1 MAWFDTQVLQLQ
13 LPLRHTTY
21 TINSSSTVM
30 AILTDL
36 AKASNGP
43 PTWVILG
50 ALAVLGVYLKLFI
63 SSKRA
68 NLPIYSTHSGWLGSW
83 YDSLDYLR
91 DSPGVLKAGYERV
104 SLQ

>member
-1 MAWFDTQVLQLQ
+1 
-13 LPLRHTTY
+13 
-21 TINSSSTVM
+21 M
-30 AILTDL
+30 AILTEL
-36 AKASNGP
+36 AKTSTGP

-50 ALAVLGVYLKLFI
+50 ALAVIAVYLKLFI

-83 YDSLDYLR
+83 HDSLDYLR